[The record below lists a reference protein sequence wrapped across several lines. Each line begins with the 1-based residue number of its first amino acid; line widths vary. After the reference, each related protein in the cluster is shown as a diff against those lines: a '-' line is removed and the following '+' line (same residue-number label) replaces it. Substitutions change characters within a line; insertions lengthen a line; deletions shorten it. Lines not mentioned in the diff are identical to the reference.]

1 MHRFLVAILISLFVP
16 AVAPVQAQV
25 CQCIDVGDIKAR
37 ITEANTAVS
46 AYSNEMR
53 KMVEQMQRTHEPIV
67 YTPARRQKLQ
77 GHVQDALN
85 QVASGRIPTA
95 PTMGDNAGGTDN
107 LCNMTINLHPSA
119 TACMRESVK
128 RHEQHHRDACLKTRS
143 VGAIA
148 GSIVSGKDRFER
160 DNASLV
166 QYATEEIGGYS
177 TELAFLQS
185 ELARLAQSEECNPKP
200 KPRPELRDFTAQPRQ
215 GRTR

>member
-1 MHRFLVAILISLFVP
+1 
-16 AVAPVQAQV
+16 
-25 CQCIDVGDIKAR
+25 
-37 ITEANTAVS
+37 
-46 AYSNEMR
+46 
-53 KMVEQMQRTHEPIV
+53 MQRTQEPIA

-85 QVASGRIPTA
+85 KVATGRIPTA
-95 PTMGDNAGGTDN
+95 PTTGDNAGGTDN

-128 RHEQHHRDACLKTRS
+128 RHEQHHRDACLKTRT

-160 DNASLV
+160 NNAQLFD
-166 QYATEEIGGYS
+166 YATEEIGGYS

-185 ELARLAQSEECNPKP
+185 ELARLTRSEECNPKP
-200 KPRPELRDFTAQPRQ
+200 KPEVRDFTAQPRDRKSRQ
-215 GRTR
+215 